1 MISDIN
7 NCPEVYYPEKNI
19 FTGIIENIFNQI
31 GTTNKY
37 YVEFGFTDVDELY
50 DNTTFLKRHH
60 GWNGLWMDVSP
71 NTKYNKKKNPAVK
84 IHKITAENIND
95 LFELYN
101 VPEIF
106 DLLIIDVDFN
116 DLWIWKALNEKYKPR
131 MLMIEYNLFVPPGES
146 KVVAYD
152 PDFVITTYDQYFGG
166 SFDALLKLSKEKNYQ
181 LIGCSDANML
191 FVPNDLV
198 DGNFIIPDDI
208 YTLYIPPNPNKH
220 THPKS
225 NMTMID
231 Y

>member
-1 MISDIN
+1 MISNIN
-7 NCPEVYYPEKNI
+7 DCLEVDYPEKNI
-19 FTGIIENIFNQI
+19 FSGLLENIFNQI

-37 YVEFGFTDVDELY
+37 YVEFGFTDIEELY
-50 DNTTFLKRHH
+50 DNTTFLKKYH
-60 GWNGLWMDVSP
+60 GWSGLWMDVSP
-71 NTKYNKKKNPAVK
+71 TTFYDKQKNADVK

-106 DLLIIDVDFN
+106 DLLVIDVDYN

-131 MLMIEYNLFVPPGES
+131 LLMIEYNLFIPPGES
-146 KVVAYD
+146 KVVVYD
-152 PDFVITTYDQYFGG
+152 PDLIITECDQYFGG

-191 FVPNDLV
+191 FVPNELV

-208 YTLYIPPNPNKH
+208 YNLYVPPNPEKH
-220 THPKS
+220 THPTS
-225 NMTMID
+225 NKQFIE

>member
-1 MISDIN
+1 MISNIN
-7 NCPEVYYPEKNI
+7 DYTEVDYPEKNI
-19 FTGIIENIFNQI
+19 FSGFLENIFNQI

-37 YVEFGFTDVDELY
+37 YVEFGFTDIEELY
-50 DNTTFLKRHH
+50 DNTTFLKKYH
-60 GWNGLWMDVSP
+60 GWSGLWMDVSP
-71 NTKYNKKKNPAVK
+71 TTFYDKQKNTDVK

-106 DLLIIDVDFN
+106 DLLVIDVDYN

-131 MLMIEYNLFVPPGES
+131 LLMIEYNLFIPPGES
-146 KVVAYD
+146 KVVVYD
-152 PDFVITTYDQYFGG
+152 PDLIITECDQYFGG

-191 FVPNDLV
+191 FVPNELV

-208 YTLYIPPNPNKH
+208 YTLYAPPNPEKH
-220 THPKS
+220 THPIS
-225 NMTMID
+225 NKQFIE